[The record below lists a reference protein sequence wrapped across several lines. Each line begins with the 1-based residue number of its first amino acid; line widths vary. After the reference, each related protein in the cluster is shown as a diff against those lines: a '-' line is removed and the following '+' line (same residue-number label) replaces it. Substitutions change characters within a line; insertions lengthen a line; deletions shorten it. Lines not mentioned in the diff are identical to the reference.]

1 MPPMLALAETAVER
15 GHDVTWLGQPS
26 IESRA
31 ALAGCRFVPFRGVPS
46 YEPRVEI
53 EEQLPAVMALIAF
66 KEAGEQLTREAVGAR
81 SDLIVVDGNLA
92 GCLAAAEALS
102 TPSAVLLHSMYAT
115 FVEIWLVETWPS
127 LAPFINET
135 REHFGLSA
143 CGSWGELL
151 AAHDRLIAVV
161 PEAFE
166 GPIAG
171 KPATMRH
178 WGFLVPS
185 TPLGGASGAFGAA
198 GRPNVLVGLS
208 TTYQHQEAPLQRILD
223 ALGALDVNGIAS
235 TSGQVACDTLRC
247 PTNVELHDFVDFQ
260 TLLADCEVMITH
272 AGLGTVA
279 MALSRG
285 VPLVCTP
292 LGRDQH
298 LNARCVVECGAG
310 VVVDDGADAEAIAE
324 AVRAVLRD
332 TTYRDAARRMA
343 GQSREAGGVLAAVR
357 DLEQLL
363 GS

>member
-1 MPPMLALAETAVER
+1 MLALAKTFVER

-31 ALAGCRFVPFRGVPS
+31 VLAGCRFVPFQGVPS

-66 KEAGEQLTREAVGAR
+66 KEAGEQLTREASGAR

-102 TPSAVLLHSMYAT
+102 KPSAVLLHSMYAT

-127 LAPFINET
+127 LAPFINDT

-151 AAHDRLIAVV
+151 AAHDRLVAVV

-171 KPATMRH
+171 IPATMRH

-198 GRPNVLVGLS
+198 GRANVLVGLS
-208 TTYQHQEAPLQRILD
+208 TTYQHQEALLQRILD
-223 ALGALDVNGIAS
+223 ALGALDVNAIAS
-235 TSGQVACDTLRC
+235 TSGQVACDTLRR

-260 TLLADCEVMITH
+260 TLLADCDVMITH

-298 LNARCVVECGAG
+298 LNARRVVECGAG

-324 AVRAVLRD
+324 AVRTVLRD
-332 TTYRDAARRMA
+332 TTYRDAARRVA
-343 GQSREAGGVLAAVR
+343 RQSREAGGVLAAVR
-357 DLEQLL
+357 DLEQLF

>member
-1 MPPMLALAETAVER
+1 M
-15 GHDVTWLGQPS
+15 
-26 IESRA
+26 
-31 ALAGCRFVPFRGVPS
+31 
-46 YEPRVEI
+46 
-53 EEQLPAVMALIAF
+53 
-66 KEAGEQLTREAVGAR
+66 
-81 SDLIVVDGNLA
+81 VDGNLA

-235 TSGQVACDTLRC
+235 TSVRSRATRC
-247 PTNVELHDFVDFQ
+247 GVRRTSSFTTSSTFRRSWPT
-260 TLLADCEVMITH
+260 
-272 AGLGTVA
+272 
-279 MALSRG
+279 
-285 VPLVCTP
+285 
-292 LGRDQH
+292 
-298 LNARCVVECGAG
+298 AR
-310 VVVDDGADAEAIAE
+310 
-324 AVRAVLRD
+324 
-332 TTYRDAARRMA
+332 
-343 GQSREAGGVLAAVR
+343 
-357 DLEQLL
+357 
-363 GS
+363 